1 METIELYQEAANS
14 DIPILVLDIPQTGP
28 MCIQADS
35 GRCYVGMDYG
45 VLPDEANR
53 RVHLAHELGHC
64 KMGAFYNRWAVCDIR
79 KKHELRAD
87 KWAIQRMIP
96 EDELDLAVAEGY
108 TDISSLAE
116 HFGVTE
122 EFMKKAVCWYTH
134 GNLATELYF

>member
-1 METIELYQEAANS
+1 
-14 DIPILVLDIPQTGP
+14 
-28 MCIQADS
+28 
-35 GRCYVGMDYG
+35 
-45 VLPDEANR
+45 
-53 RVHLAHELGHC
+53 
-64 KMGAFYNRWAVCDIR
+64 MGAFYNRWAVCDIR